1 MYEIEDF
8 EDCAEFVL
16 EYGVYIALL
25 VMDWLEKNE
34 RYEECELIYLT
45 IEILNLSNDWDLP
58 KKLTETTFQELCAM
72 TNEVRNEEEYRDLA
86 YEIIKSIE

>member
-25 VMDWLEKNE
+25 VMDWLEKKE

-72 TNEVRNEEEYRDLA
+72 TNEVRDEEEYRDLA

>member
-45 IEILNLSNDWDLP
+45 IEILNLSNNWNLP

-72 TNEVRNEEEYRDLA
+72 TNEVRDEEDYRDIA

>member
-25 VMDWLEKNE
+25 VMDWLEKKE

-45 IEILNLSNDWDLP
+45 IEILNISNDWNLP
-58 KKLTETTFQELCAM
+58 KKLTDTTFQELCAM
-72 TNEVRNEEEYRDLA
+72 TNEQRDEEEYRDLA
-86 YEIIKSIE
+86 HEIIKSIE

>member
-25 VMDWLEKNE
+25 VMDWLEKKE

-45 IEILNLSNDWDLP
+45 IEILNLSNDWNLP
-58 KKLTETTFQELCAM
+58 KKLTETTFEELCAM
-72 TNEVRNEEEYRDLA
+72 TNEVRDEEEYRDLA

>member
-25 VMDWLEKNE
+25 VMDWLEKKE

-45 IEILNLSNDWDLP
+45 IEILNLSNDWNLP
-58 KKLTETTFQELCAM
+58 KKLTDTTFQELCAM

>member
-25 VMDWLEKNE
+25 VMDWLEKKE

-45 IEILNLSNDWDLP
+45 IEILNLSNDWNLP

-72 TNEVRNEEEYRDLA
+72 TNEVRDEEEYRDLA

>member
-45 IEILNLSNDWDLP
+45 IEILNLSNDWNLP

-72 TNEVRNEEEYRDLA
+72 TNEVRDEEEYRDLA

>member
-16 EYGVYIALL
+16 EYGVYISLL
-25 VMDWLEKNE
+25 VMDWLEKEE
-34 RYEECELIYLT
+34 RYEECEIIYLT
-45 IEILNLSNDWDLP
+45 IEILNLSNDWNLP
-58 KKLTETTFQELCAM
+58 KKLTETTFQELCDMA
-72 TNEVRNEEEYRDLA
+72 NEQRDEEEYRDLA

>member
-1 MYEIEDF
+1 MYGIEDF

-45 IEILNLSNDWDLP
+45 IEILNLSNDWNLP

-72 TNEVRNEEEYRDLA
+72 TNEQRDEEEYRDLA

>member
-45 IEILNLSNDWDLP
+45 IEILNLSNDWNLP
-58 KKLTETTFQELCAM
+58 KKLTKTTFQELCAM
-72 TNEVRNEEEYRDLA
+72 TNEVRDEEEYRDIA

>member
-45 IEILNLSNDWDLP
+45 IEILNLSNDWNLP

-72 TNEVRNEEEYRDLA
+72 TNEQRDEEEYRDLA

>member
-25 VMDWLEKNE
+25 VMDWLEKKE

>member
-25 VMDWLEKNE
+25 VMDWLEKKE

-72 TNEVRNEEEYRDLA
+72 TNEQRDEEEYRDLA